1 MVSGPYLLEQMGDG
15 YNMFKSG
22 EAAKFVT
29 DDYVSLLD
37 YIQSFPVDEE
47 TKLATVPAG
56 AGYDEFA
63 HTGRIN
69 YINRPA
75 DLDENAWWYD
85 VAIEVLDTK
94 AMNGTEN
101 GFDALAEVTT
111 ATVFQT
117 LYNVQ
122 GKPEAEGTLA
132 DVWYADA
139 ANWALAN
146 KLVEEFA
153 EDGTATRGDVKDI
166 LDAYC
171 AMLEVT
177 PEEPLMKGNE
187 NGDMMLDKT
196 LTRAEFAQILVN
208 LAKVPM
214 PVAE

>member
-1 MVSGPYLLEQMGDG
+1 MLFRS
-15 YNMFKSG
+15 
-22 EAAKFVT
+22 
-29 DDYVSLLD
+29 
-37 YIQSFPVDEE
+37 
-47 TKLATVPAG
+47 
-56 AGYDEFA
+56 
-63 HTGRIN
+63 
-69 YINRPA
+69 
-75 DLDENAWWYD
+75 
-85 VAIEVLDTK
+85 
-94 AMNGTEN
+94 
-101 GFDALAEVTT
+101 
-111 ATVFQT
+111 
-117 LYNVQ
+117 
-122 GKPEAEGTLA
+122 EAEGTLA